1 MNPDSNKMADQVEPT
16 ISTLINEKHLKQLME
31 DVRGSDD
38 GNWWVLISALR
49 EWATW
54 YFFQKYK
61 FIRCFHCN
69 NPPPKPHETLRKV
82 RAKNHTTALFVF
94 FSLAANLYYFVIQCI
109 DVPGYFCSFSL
120 LIRLAK
126 LFSLLGHRVRV
137 IMFIDIA
144 LWLSYCF
151 HLSARRNVVSVQ
163 IRSNQFLLAP
173 LSKFMLHCTYHS

>member
-69 NPPPKPHETLRKV
+69 NPRQNLTKLYEKFARKT
-82 RAKNHTTALFVF
+82 HTTALFVF
-94 FSLAANLYYFVIQCI
+94 FS
-109 DVPGYFCSFSL
+109 SSRSL
-120 LIRLAK
+120 LFRYLVYKCSRIF
-126 LFSLLGHRVRV
+126 LFIQSAYSISKIIFLTWAYSPCHNVYWYSFVAFLLFPFV
-137 IMFIDIA
+137 
-144 LWLSYCF
+144 C
-151 HLSARRNVVSVQ
+151 SAQCRFS
-163 IRSNQFLLAP
+163 SNQIKSVFI
-173 LSKFMLHCTYHS
+173 SSIE

>member
-1 MNPDSNKMADQVEPT
+1 MSTYFSFKRVSDVIFLPEVQVY
-16 ISTLINEKHLKQLME
+16 TLLSLQQSPAKTSRNFTKSSREKPY
-31 DVRGSDD
+31 
-38 GNWWVLISALR
+38 NCA
-49 EWATW
+49 
-54 YFFQKYK
+54 
-61 FIRCFHCN
+61 IR
-69 NPPPKPHETLRKV
+69 
-82 RAKNHTTALFVF
+82 F